1 MTFEPFDV
9 VLVPFPFTDAALTV
23 KRPAM
28 VLSRSDFNAHG
39 RAVLSM
45 ITDQRNEP
53 WPLDVR
59 IDHTAAGLKMPSVA
73 RMKLFTLD
81 TRLILRRIGRL
92 GDPDRK
98 AMLENLRRLLPGLE

>member
-9 VLVPFPFTDAALTV
+9 VLVPFPFTDAERTV

-28 VLSRSDFNAHG
+28 VLSQKDFNAHG

-45 ITDQRNEP
+45 ITDERNQP
-53 WPLDVR
+53 WPLDVK
-59 IDHTAAGLKMPSVA
+59 IDHAAAGLKMPSVV

-92 GDPDRK
+92 GEADQG
-98 AMLENLRRLLPGLE
+98 AALANLRRLLP